1 MINGDG
7 LGKEVNLKELQFGDL
22 IEVEWWDASSGTL
35 RAGRGRRREERVGVL
50 VRTAGYF
57 ACVKSD
63 EKPHLVFMQDIYQ
76 IDEDKGVYDF
86 TYTAIPVENL
96 QGVTLRGHRSMAPEA
111 QRIIS
116 MTLTQITKNVGR
128 IVIKKTA
135 MGLSVVEK

>member
-1 MINGDG
+1 
-7 LGKEVNLKELQFGDL
+7 
-22 IEVEWWDASSGTL
+22 
-35 RAGRGRRREERVGVL
+35 
-50 VRTAGYF
+50 
-57 ACVKSD
+57 
-63 EKPHLVFMQDIYQ
+63 MQDIYQ